1 MRGVIGQ
8 GVENQTNIHR
18 RDTETQRKT
27 RSKARLEGAEVA
39 EDAEGQQKEF
49 HHGGTETQRK
59 KGKAKAE
66 LTEVA
71 EDTEGQGSRV
81 SAS

>member
-1 MRGVIGQ
+1 M
-8 GVENQTNIHR
+8 
-18 RDTETQRKT
+18 
-27 RSKARLEGAEVA
+27 A

-71 EDTEGQGSRV
+71 EDTEARGTGGP
-81 SAS
+81 ASSQLQFGKIAVARE